1 MENLKQLENK
11 LKKIINCV
19 KDGYIVGGAVRD
31 LLLGIQDIKDIDIV
45 IPGNFY
51 ETIRCVEKVIRQ
63 KGFLYTREKPV
74 YTFYLNNI
82 RIDITKLQETIEE
95 DLSHRDFTINAIAYS
110 IKEKKLIDPLNG
122 IKDLQK
128 KILRP
133 VSLLALEKDPV
144 RILRGIRI
152 KIKFHLSYSK
162 KFIEGAK
169 KFTYLIDKEPKE
181 RIREEL
187 TKILKLQNAHEAFKD
202 MRKLNVL
209 YSIFPELAEE
219 EKIPPS
225 GLHQYPLIIH
235 TLKTV
240 EYICNIFKQPE
251 KINHQVIKEVSNLAF
266 SGNISGRELLII
278 TGLLHDIGKPLTVK
292 EKNGYLTFYN
302 HDKIGAEMA
311 EKRLLTMGFGK
322 KTASSVKK
330 VIELHLRPFF
340 LFQLFKEKQ
349 LSQKAVYNFIK
360 AAGALLPLI
369 AIHSIADFKAT
380 SEKMDK
386 DADEFIWFLNEKV
399 INFYLKVKSVK
410 PLLSGK
416 EIMEIKGLEEGKA
429 VGRIKDKLIEFQAL
443 GRVKTKEE
451 AIKAIKGFSP

>member
-1 MENLKQLENK
+1 MENLKQLENI
-11 LKKIINCV
+11 LEKIINCV
-19 KDGYIVGGAVRD
+19 KDGYIVGGALRD
-31 LLLGIQDIKDIDIV
+31 FLLGIEDIKDVDIV
-45 IPGNFY
+45 ISGNFY
-51 ETIRCVEKVIRQ
+51 ETIHCIEKATQQ

-82 RIDITKLQETIEE
+82 RVDITKLQGTIEE
-95 DLSHRDFTINAIAYS
+95 DLSHRDFTINTIAYS
-110 IKEKKLIDPLNG
+110 LKEKKIIDPLNG

-128 KILRP
+128 KILCP
-133 VSLLALEKDPV
+133 VSSSALKKDPV

-152 KIKFHLSYSK
+152 KSKFHLSYSK
-162 KFIEGAK
+162 KFTESAK
-169 KFTYLIDKEPKE
+169 KFANLIEKEPKE

-187 TKILKLQNAHEAFKD
+187 IKILKLQNAYEAFKD
-202 MRKLNVL
+202 MRELNVL

-240 EYICNIFKQPE
+240 EYICNIFKQWG
-251 KINHQVIKEVSNLAF
+251 KINHYVIKEVSNLTF

-278 TGLLHDIGKPLTVK
+278 AGLLHDIGKPLTVK
-292 EKNGYLTFYN
+292 EKNGHLTFYN
-302 HDKIGAEMA
+302 HDKIGAKMA
-311 EKRLLTMGFGK
+311 EKRLLTIGFGK
-322 KTASSVKK
+322 KTASSAKK
-330 VIELHLRPFF
+330 IIELHLRPFF
-340 LFQLFKEKQ
+340 LFQLFKGKQ
-349 LSQKAVYNFIK
+349 LSPKAVYKFIK
-360 AAGALLPLI
+360 AAGSLLPLI
-369 AIHSIADFKAT
+369 VIHSIADFKAT
-380 SEKMDK
+380 SEKMNK
-386 DADEFIWFLNEKV
+386 DTDEFIWFLNEKV

-416 EIMEIKGLEEGKA
+416 EIMKIKGIQEGKA
-429 VGRIKDKLIEFQAL
+429 VGRIKDKLIEFQIL